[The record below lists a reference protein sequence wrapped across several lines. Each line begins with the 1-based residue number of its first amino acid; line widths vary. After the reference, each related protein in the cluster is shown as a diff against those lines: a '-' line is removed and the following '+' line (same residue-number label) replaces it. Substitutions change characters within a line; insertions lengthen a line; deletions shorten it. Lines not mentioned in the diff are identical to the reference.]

1 MNGMSINFLIITIVM
16 GAVLLAAVYHTV
28 LYVHRKTA
36 LLARY
41 SIYLWVTLIYI
52 LFRFVFPDR
61 YPPAGF
67 FTNINADET
76 LQMLAFAA
84 YILFMGNAM
93 ELDAK
98 KDRYALFFVT
108 KSPLI
113 ITGYLLLQIIVLQTG
128 MPVIIYLTAK
138 VLIRAYLLFLGLFT
152 LLTVILKRK
161 KIYYNYLA
169 AGAVSIIIFGL
180 ISTVTNILQFKYE
193 VLLGSLSWLMM
204 GFFTDVLFFSSAIG
218 YRIKEEALEK
228 EDALKQL
235 LRQNEML
242 QQKEIEKIEA
252 IYKTKEQERQRI
264 ASDLHDDIGASL
276 SSLQI
281 YSTIAEQSVT
291 AQPEKTVKMLRK
303 IALQSNRLLE
313 NMGDIVWSMNPV
325 NEHSVTLEAKIKNYG
340 VELLS
345 DKNIRFTYQINEGV
359 EALLK
364 GVAVRKNILLL
375 IKEAMNNIAK
385 YSNAGNASLYMHRN
399 GELLFLEIKDDG
411 VGFDVSVQGA
421 GNGLKN
427 MLRRAGELKGNFN
440 VAATVNEGTT
450 ITTIIP
456 LASLNE
462 FD

>member
-1 MNGMSINFLIITIVM
+1 M

-28 LYVHRKTA
+28 LYVHRKTK

-41 SIYLWVTLIYI
+41 SIYLWFTFIYI
-52 LFRFVFPDR
+52 LFRLF
-61 YPPAGF
+61 YPYGDATESF
-67 FTNINADET
+67 FRHIDPDET
-76 LQMLAFAA
+76 LQMFSFAA
-84 YILFMGNAM
+84 YIRFMGTAM
-93 ELDAK
+93 DLDAQ

-108 KSPLI
+108 KSPYI
-113 ITGYLLLQIIVLQTG
+113 ILGYLFFQIIVLQTG
-128 MPVIIYLTAK
+128 LPMIIYFTGK
-138 VLIRAYLLFLGLFT
+138 VLIRGYLLFIGLFT
-152 LLTVILKRK
+152 LLAVILKRK
-161 KIYYNYLA
+161 KIYYIYLA
-169 AGAVSIIIFGL
+169 AGAVSIIVFGL
-180 ISTVTNILQFKYE
+180 ISTLVNIFSAYNPFMLAAI
-193 VLLGSLSWLMM
+193 SWLMM

-218 YRIKEEALEK
+218 YRIKAEAIEK

-235 LRQNEML
+235 ILQNEML

-252 IYKTKEQERQRI
+252 IYKTKEQERERI

-281 YSTIAEQSVT
+281 YSTIAEQSVIE
-291 AQPEKTVKMLRK
+291 QPEKTVELLRK
-303 IALQSNRLLE
+303 IAQQSNQLLE

-340 VELLS
+340 VELLN
-345 DKNIRFTYQINEGV
+345 DRNIRFTYQINEGV
-359 EALLK
+359 ETLLK

-385 YSNAGNASLYMHRN
+385 YSNAANASLSMHSNQER
-399 GELLFLEIKDDG
+399 LFLEIKDDG

-427 MLRRAGELKGNFN
+427 MFRRAVELKGNFN
-440 VAATVNEGTT
+440 VAATVNGGTI
-450 ITTIIP
+450 ITTVIP

>member
-1 MNGMSINFLIITIVM
+1 M
-16 GAVLLAAVYHTV
+16 GAVMLAAVYHTV
-28 LYVHRKTA
+28 LYAHRNTT

-41 SIYLWVTLIYI
+41 SIYLWLVFSYA
-52 LFRFVFPDR
+52 LFRFF
-61 YPPAGF
+61 YP
-67 FTNINADET
+67 FTDPSDSFLSFINADET

-84 YILFMGNAM
+84 YILFMGTAM

-113 ITGYLLLQIIVLQTG
+113 IIGYLLFQIIAIQTG
-128 MPVIIYLTAK
+128 MPAIIYLIAK
-138 VLIRAYLLFLGLFT
+138 VLIRAYLLFIGLFT

-169 AGAVSIIIFGL
+169 AGAISMVVFGL
-180 ISTVTNILQFKYE
+180 ISTLVNIFAAYNPF
-193 VLLGSLSWLMM
+193 VLAALSWLMM
-204 GFFTDVLFFSSAIG
+204 GFFADVLFFSSAIG
-218 YRIKEEALEK
+218 YRIKAEAIEK
-228 EDALKQL
+228 ENALKQL
-235 LRQNEML
+235 ILQNEML

-252 IYKTKEQERQRI
+252 IYKTKEEERQRI

-281 YSTIAEQSVT
+281 YSTIAEQSIA
-291 AQPEKTVKMLRK
+291 AQPGKTVEMLQK
-303 IALQSNRLLE
+303 IARQSNQLLE

-345 DKNIRFTYQINEGV
+345 DKSINFTYDISDGV
-359 EALLK
+359 ETLLK

-385 YSNAGNASLYMHRN
+385 YSNAANASLLMHRN
-399 GELLFLEIKDDG
+399 NEYLFLEIKDDG
-411 VGFDVSVQGA
+411 VGFDVA
-421 GNGLKN
+421 LKNNGNGLKN
-427 MLRRAGELKGNFN
+427 MMRRATELKGNFN
-440 VAATVNEGTT
+440 MDSAVNSGTT

-456 LASLNE
+456 LAALQQNE
-462 FD
+462 